1 MIFLLVILIIF
12 LLYLFLEIKT
22 HQRNVNKI
30 KIRILVNGTRGKSS
44 TTRLIAGGL
53 KENNKKVACK
63 TTGTQPRVIINDKE
77 YPIIRLG
84 RANIIEEKKIF
95 SRIKKEDVEIS
106 VTECMALVP
115 EYQKIYN
122 EKLVSPHIT
131 VITNVRNDHLE
142 VMGPTLKD
150 VASNLAKTIPKNGV
164 LFILRDENYL
174 AIFEKEAKKKNCQIY
189 YVDKQIVD
197 EKMMAGFSYF
207 EHKEN
212 VALALA
218 VCEYLGC
225 ESEKALLGMKKIPPD
240 PGVLRIYELKID
252 NNLLY
257 FVNTMA
263 ANDPD
268 SIFYLWERFQKFK
281 FDKKIILMNCRA
293 DRVERSEQL
302 GVLIN
307 EKFFADYY
315 LATGFLTKPFL
326 KKLKKANVFD
336 LERKAPFAV
345 FSLVKEIVKNYGEDK
360 KWLLFAT
367 GNIVGYGEKL
377 VYEFQKYGK
386 EVDYSLWW

>member
-1 MIFLLVILIIF
+1 
-12 LLYLFLEIKT
+12 
-22 HQRNVNKI
+22 
-30 KIRILVNGTRGKSS
+30 
-44 TTRLIAGGL
+44 
-53 KENNKKVACK
+53 
-63 TTGTQPRVIINDKE
+63 
-77 YPIIRLG
+77 
-84 RANIIEEKKIF
+84 
-95 SRIKKEDVEIS
+95 
-106 VTECMALVP
+106 
-115 EYQKIYN
+115 
-122 EKLVSPHIT
+122 
-131 VITNVRNDHLE
+131 VRNDHLE

-225 ESEKALLGMKKIPPD
+225 EREKALLGMKKIPPD

-302 GVLIN
+302 GDLIN